1 MTPSLT
7 TLRDEISTL
16 DREILQLLARRMEL
30 SSQIAQ
36 YKKENGLPIYD
47 PIREQELLKRYGKEV
62 EFDIT
67 HIYQAIMDESKRL
80 QRERIGTL

>member
-1 MTPSLT
+1 MIPSLI

-30 SSQIAQ
+30 SFQIAQ

-47 PIREQELLKRYGKEV
+47 PIREHELLERYGKEV
-62 EFDIT
+62 DFDIT

-80 QRERIGTL
+80 QRERMNIT